1 MNEFPEEY
9 LKRVEAVFPE
19 LAKRARS
26 EATIDNPSVNAY
38 FNQSRKAYRLF
49 NSMAG
54 SIHLKLAPQGA
65 SPDARGSHETQVRF
79 VSDRVNQFLK
89 DGDCVLELGCGNG
102 FNSLF
107 LANLY
112 PTLSFTAT
120 DLNSESIDRVRKK
133 TEGLSNLDCFEND
146 YHELEDFDESSFGVI
161 FAVETLCYSQR
172 LGLLSRQTRRVLKPG
187 GRLIIFDGYRGEASN
202 PGENLGYVQR
212 LVENSMAVTRFPT
225 AAELIE
231 AFNANGL
238 ELVNNENCSDRVT
251 HDLKKFSLLARAFF
265 KSQKVAKLLKHSL
278 GAELCGNAVA
288 GLLMPFTFK
297 AGLHEYRCLEFEAY

>member
-1 MNEFPEEY
+1 MKGLGKNLE
-9 LKRVEAVFPE
+9 RVETVFPE
-19 LAKRARS
+19 LAERVRNQAP
-26 EATIDNPSVNAY
+26 IDNSSVNAY

-65 SPDARGSHETQVRF
+65 SPGARGSHETQVRF
-79 VSDRVNQFLK
+79 VADRVNQFLK

-112 PTLSFTAT
+112 PKLLFTAI
-120 DLNSESIDRVRKK
+120 DLNPASIDRASKRA
-133 TEGLSNLDCFEND
+133 TGLSNLRLLTND
-146 YHELEDFDESSFGVI
+146 YHELGDLDRAGFSVV

-172 LGLLSRQTRRVLKPG
+172 LDLLSEQIRRVLKPG
-187 GRLIIFDGYRGEASN
+187 GRLIIFDGYRGEVST
-202 PGENLGYVQR
+202 PGENLGYAQR
-212 LVENSMAVTRFPT
+212 LVENSMAVARFPR

-231 AFNANGL
+231 AFATNGL

-265 KSQKVAKLLKHSL
+265 KSHKVAKFLKHSL

-288 GLLMPFTFK
+288 GLLMPFTFE
-297 AGLHEYRCLEFEAY
+297 AGLHEYRCLEFDAR